1 MNLKIRQIIN
11 YINLFSCILLVAT
24 SIYYYPVQK
33 LAFWFFFSSY
43 IIEIFS
49 DQKWRKIKINR
60 KTIYFTIMFF
70 FFLFAFIYYPFD
82 PSKKY
87 FFGLLSKRLSI
98 LGFAGVGFFGL
109 NDRYKLSYFLN
120 TLIISSVVAI
130 LYLIF
135 YRIGFISFI
144 LNPDHAKVFT
154 EQRILY
160 VNSHMVFNFY
170 LNISIVS
177 IWFILTQSWNR
188 TKWWKRYLYIG
199 ALTIDFGI
207 LAISE
212 GRSGFLAGIF
222 VMFIFIFFEIWKR
235 KKTMGIII
243 GLLFPFFLFSVA
255 SLHKRMSEKILEGE
269 PRLFLWE
276 SAISVIK
283 DKPIAG
289 YGISSAQEH
298 FDIAR
303 VKYQTEE
310 FRLDVKKSY
319 RLDAHDQYLQTTME
333 FGLIGLLILLFL
345 YVYPIFIVEKNRKL
359 FSLLLLLLCAYQ
371 SVFDMFIT
379 GQFSSLFG
387 ILVVLILIVNNNLI
401 LEDTRKHLKKTINSS
416 LEYEKTST

>member
-1 MNLKIRQIIN
+1 MNLKIKQLIN

-24 SIYYYPVQK
+24 SIYYYPAQK
-33 LAFWFFFSSY
+33 IAFILFFGSF
-43 IIEIFS
+43 IIELFS
-49 DQKWRKIKINR
+49 DQKWRKIKFDR
-60 KTIYFTIMFF
+60 RTFYFTIMFL
-70 FFLFAFIYYPFD
+70 FFLLALIYYPFD

-87 FFGLLSKRLSI
+87 FFGLLSKRLSV

-109 NDRYKLSYFLN
+109 NDKYKLSYFLN

-135 YRIGFISFI
+135 YRIGIVSFI
-144 LNPDHAKVFT
+144 LNPDRATVFT

-160 VNSHMVFNFY
+160 VNSHMAFNFY

-177 IWFILTQSWNR
+177 IWFILTQSWRR
-188 TKWWKRYLYIG
+188 TIWWKRYLYIG
-199 ALTIDFGI
+199 ALTIDFGL

-235 KKTMGIII
+235 KKSMGIII
-243 GLLFPFFLFSVA
+243 GLLFPFFLFGVA
-255 SLHKRMSEKILEGE
+255 SLHKRMSEKMLEGE

-276 SAISVIK
+276 SAVSVIK

-298 FDIAR
+298 FDVAR
-303 VKYQTEE
+303 EKYQTEE
-310 FRLDVKKSY
+310 FRLEGMKSY

-345 YVYPIFIVEKNRKL
+345 YVFPIFIVEKNRKL
-359 FSLLLLLLCAYQ
+359 FSFLILLLCAYQ

-387 ILVVLILIVNNNLI
+387 ILIVLILIVNNNLVI
-401 LEDTRKHLKKTINSS
+401 EDTRKHLKKPINTS
-416 LEYEKTST
+416 L